1 MNRQLQVHDD
11 DAHAEELALA
21 HVAPSDIDVQIA
33 TAHRYPRS
41 ITDFQRDALTL
52 ATLDED
58 VASSMFYALPRAD
71 KTIEGPSARLAE
83 VVASTWGNL
92 RVESDI
98 EAIDEKMIT
107 AVATCIDL
115 QKNIAVRIRVKRR
128 ITDRYGKRFNDDLI
142 VMTGNAASSIALRNA
157 VFKVVPFALVKP
169 IYMAA
174 RSASLG
180 EGKTMT
186 QKRAAVAG
194 HLKKLGVKEADLLA
208 KIGAKGWD
216 DVSEGDLVTLRGL
229 ATAIAEGDVSVE
241 TAFASEAEEVAQATK
256 ARLSTIKSKAKAAKA
271 KAPKVPQPPGDLTEE
286 ELAEAERHAAKD
298 GE

>member
-115 QKNIAVRIRVKRR
+115 QKNIAV
-128 ITDRYGKRFNDDLI
+128 DRKSTRLN
-142 VMTGNAASSIALRNA
+142 SSHVANSYA
-157 VFKVVPFALVKP
+157 VFC
-169 IYMAA
+169 
-174 RSASLG
+174 
-180 EGKTMT
+180 
-186 QKRAAVAG
+186 
-194 HLKKLGVKEADLLA
+194 LKKK
-208 KIGAKGWD
+208 
-216 DVSEGDLVTLRGL
+216 TTR
-229 ATAIAEGDVSVE
+229 ATA
-241 TAFASEAEEVAQATK
+241 ATK
-256 ARLSTIKSKAKAAKA
+256 TRVIAGSKRCQTSALH
-271 KAPKVPQPPGDLTEE
+271 VRQD
-286 ELAEAERHAAKD
+286 R
-298 GE
+298 